1 MHAVPGMVEG
11 VSTRPT
17 VDFTGLHVTIP
28 AQPVTVAYG
37 VITSYIVSVERYSSG
52 DHQSRIV
59 SATQNSSSETV
70 TFNGLSKLVCDRKFL
85 SCSDTHSTGLFYE
98 AIIMCYSHSL
108 YTAQLIPYNISVSA
122 ANMVGVGERAV
133 YINFTKEGSK

>member
-52 DHQSRIV
+52 DHQSTEQEFGVQCIWWTERYLKKHPWSPRPGVV
-59 SATQNSSSETV
+59 SV
-70 TFNGLSKLVCDRKFL
+70 L
-85 SCSDTHSTGLFYE
+85 
-98 AIIMCYSHSL
+98 M
-108 YTAQLIPYNISVSA
+108 
-122 ANMVGVGERAV
+122 
-133 YINFTKEGSK
+133 